1 MLAFFT
7 ENLATILIGLILL
20 LIVAAIV
27 IHLVRKKKRG
37 QSSCG
42 CGCSSCPLS
51 SSCHTTPPP
60 H

>member
-1 MLAFFT
+1 MLAFLI
-7 ENLATILIGLILL
+7 ENLATILIGLALF

-27 IHLVRKKKRG
+27 VHLVRKKKRG

-51 SSCHTTPPP
+51 SSCHTKAPP

>member
-51 SSCHTTPPP
+51 SSCHITPPT

>member
-51 SSCHTTPPP
+51 SSCHTTPPT